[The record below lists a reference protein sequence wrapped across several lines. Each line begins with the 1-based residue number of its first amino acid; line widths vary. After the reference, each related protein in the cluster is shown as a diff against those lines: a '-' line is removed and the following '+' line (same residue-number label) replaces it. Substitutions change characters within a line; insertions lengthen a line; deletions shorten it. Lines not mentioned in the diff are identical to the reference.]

1 MDIMTDEELIQS
13 LRDGNDQVVEIIL
26 EKYKALVKSKAKNM
40 YILGAEPEDLLQEG
54 MIGLYK
60 AIKDYDPGRDASF
73 FTFAELCINRNIYN
87 AVTASNRQKHIPL
100 NTYISLSA
108 GPSGEESDEDS
119 QKLLYTYAKTGAGP
133 EDLIIDREN
142 VEALERSIEREL
154 SDFEKKVLDLHLTG
168 LSYVEIARILGR
180 EEKST
185 DNALQRIRTKIR
197 RILENN

>member
-1 MDIMTDEELIQS
+1 MDNMTDEELIQC
-13 LRDGNDQVVEIIL
+13 LRDGNDQIVEVIL

-100 NTYISLSA
+100 NSYISLSV
-108 GPSGEESDEDS
+108 SKTDEDSDNDS
-119 QKLLYTYAKTGAGP
+119 QKLLYEYSDNIAGP
-133 EDLIIDREN
+133 EDLVIDREN
-142 VEALERSIEREL
+142 VEALEKRIEAEL
-154 SDFEKKVLDLHLTG
+154 SDFEKQVLELQLTG
-168 LSYVEIARILGR
+168 LGYVEIAKILGR

-185 DNALQRIRTKIR
+185 DNALQRIRTKIK
-197 RILENN
+197 RILVNN